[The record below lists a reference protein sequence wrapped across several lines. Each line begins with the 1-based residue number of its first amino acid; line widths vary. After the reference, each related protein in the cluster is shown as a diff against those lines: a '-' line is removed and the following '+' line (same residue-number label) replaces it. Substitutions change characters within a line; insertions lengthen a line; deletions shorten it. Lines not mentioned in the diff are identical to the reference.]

1 MKNLPVIAITM
12 GDPAGIGPEIIL
24 KTLAETKFPEYCSP
38 IIICDVN
45 FLKKTADL
53 INIPF
58 LTSKIPVIDL
68 KNVCEEISLSRP
80 SQLSGMAAVEYIK
93 EAVRLAM
100 ADKVDAII
108 TAPISKE
115 AIHLAGYKYQGHTEM
130 LAELTNTKDYAMMI
144 AGGDI
149 RVVLVTTH
157 VAVKDVSH
165 LINRDNILRIIRL
178 TNRSLKLWGLSKPRI
193 GVSALNPHAGEAG
206 IFGREEIEAIIP
218 AINLASSEG
227 INISGPFPADTI
239 FTPKKR
245 VEFDAIIVMYHDQ
258 GLIPLKMTAFGK
270 AVNIT
275 LGLPFI
281 RTSVDHGTAY
291 DIVGKGI
298 ADPSSLIESLKMA
311 VRLTQNSQLC

>member
-12 GDPAGIGPEIIL
+12 GDPAGIGPDIIL
-24 KTLAETKFPEYCSP
+24 QPLAETTFQEYCSP
-38 IIICDVN
+38 IIIGDVN

-58 LTSKIPVIDL
+58 LTAKIPVIDV
-68 KNVCEEISLSRP
+68 KNVCEEISRSRP
-80 SQLSGMAAVEYIK
+80 SQLSGMAAGEYIK

-178 TNRSLKLWGLSKPRI
+178 TNRSLKLWGFTKPGM
-193 GVSALNPHAGEAG
+193 GVSPFNPQGGEAE
-206 IFGREEIEAIIP
+206 ILGREEIKQF
-218 AINLASSEG
+218 
-227 INISGPFPADTI
+227 FPA
-239 FTPKKR
+239 K
-245 VEFDAIIVMYHDQ
+245 
-258 GLIPLKMTAFGK
+258 
-270 AVNIT
+270 
-275 LGLPFI
+275 
-281 RTSVDHGTAY
+281 
-291 DIVGKGI
+291 
-298 ADPSSLIESLKMA
+298 DPSFACMGIK
-311 VRLTQNSQLC
+311 